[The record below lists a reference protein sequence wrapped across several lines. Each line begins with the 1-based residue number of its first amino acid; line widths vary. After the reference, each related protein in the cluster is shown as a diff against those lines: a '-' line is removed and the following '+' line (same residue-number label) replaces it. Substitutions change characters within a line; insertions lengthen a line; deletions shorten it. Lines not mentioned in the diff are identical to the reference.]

1 MDVKPPMDADERRW
15 NEDAS
20 NDARVADTAAC
31 ERLARLCRMTQ
42 EMLDRMTDAQRDR
55 MLQEHLAAARGPEK
69 NLKCLCDMTQALLE
83 LRLARKTEDQKGGGD
98 GL

>member
-1 MDVKPPMDADERRW
+1 MNADERRS
-15 NEDAS
+15 DRVG
-20 NDARVADTAAC
+20 DGGDRVADQSAC
-31 ERLARLCRMTQ
+31 EQFARLCRMTQ

-69 NLKCLCDMTQALLE
+69 NLKCLCDMTQTLLE
-83 LRLARKTEDQKGGGD
+83 LRQARKTEDQKGGGD